1 MAISI
6 ATSLTVTWRFEC
18 DQPVAQLILPPVD
31 RKRKSMF
38 GHCAPR
44 ALS

>member
-1 MAISI
+1 MAIPI
-6 ATSLTVTWRFEC
+6 TVSLPMTWRFEC
-18 DQPVAQLILPPVD
+18 DQPVAKLILPPVD

-38 GHCAPR
+38 GHYAPW

>member
-6 ATSLTVTWRFEC
+6 TVSLPVTWRFKC
-18 DQPVAQLILPPVD
+18 DQPVAQLILPPVN

>member
-1 MAISI
+1 
-6 ATSLTVTWRFEC
+6 VTWRFEC